1 MKIIIL
7 LIITCLAFTVS
18 GCSNIQGT
26 YLGQEGALMDKIIIK
41 EGLMA
46 DIVFLGSVTE
56 VSYEKT
62 GDKIKFMIPDGAQI
76 LTIDQQG
83 CLDGG
88 TLVGRYCKD

>member
-1 MKIIIL
+1 MKIVIL
-7 LIITCLAFTVS
+7 LVITCLAFAIS

-41 EGLMA
+41 EGHRA

-56 VSYEKT
+56 VSFEKT